1 MTAISYFQRFSQK
14 ENHVTNN
21 TLLVIRHLYRSSP
34 RKVSLLL
41 NALLEEEVSVG
52 LEFQQQIH
60 GTHSVPDALIT
71 QQPLSIFFEA
81 KLGGLLDGD
90 QILRH
95 AESIKS
101 SNAANGSAILIG
113 LTSKPLSPTEKAR
126 LREKVKTLGVRFF
139 AVTYTNLVIELRKL
153 CAEHEQDLIEII
165 EDYRS
170 FLAAS
175 DLLSNPDDWMVAFPC
190 GTSWVENIRFD
201 LYFEP
206 ASRSSKGNYPFLG
219 IYHDKKISHI
229 GRIISGAVLQLQS
242 DNPSE
247 TFGKWE
253 DEHLERIQQIIA
265 ASAYFHRTEIPRR
278 YYIVD
283 KFEETNFCKSSQGG
297 MQRHRYFDL
306 SLYTDGI
313 VYSSETSAQIVAKAL
328 QGKSFE

>member
-21 TLLVIRHLYRSSP
+21 TLLVIRHFYRSSP
-34 RKVSLLL
+34 QKLNLLL

-52 LEFQQQIH
+52 LEFQQQIR

-81 KLGGLLDGD
+81 KLGGLLDDD

-101 SNAANGSAILIG
+101 RNVPNGSAILIG
-113 LTSKPLSPTEKAR
+113 LTSKPLSSTTENSLK
-126 LREKVKTLGVRFF
+126 EKVEKFGIRFF
-139 AVTYTNLVIELRKL
+139 AITYTNLVIELRKL

-175 DLLSNPDDWMVAFPC
+175 NLLSKPNNWMVAFPC
-190 GTSWVENIRFD
+190 GITLPENIRFGV
-201 LYFEP
+201 YFEP
-206 ASRSSKGNYPFLG
+206 ASRASKGDYPFLG
-219 IYHDKKISHI
+219 IYRNKKISHI
-229 GRIISGAVLQLQS
+229 GRIISGAILQFPS
-242 DNPSE
+242 DIPTE
-247 TFGKWE
+247 TFGQWE
-253 DEHLERIQQIIA
+253 NENLEPIRHIIA
-265 ASAYFHRTEIPRR
+265 AATYYTLTERQHR

-283 KFEETNFCKSSQGG
+283 KFIETNFIKSSPGG
-297 MQRHRYFDL
+297 MQAQRYFDL
-306 SLYTDGI
+306 SQYTDG
-313 VYSSETSAQIVAKAL
+313 VTYNSETSTQVVAKAL

>member
-52 LEFQQQIH
+52 IEFQQQIR

-101 SNAANGSAILIG
+101 RNVPNGSAILIG
-113 LTSKPLSPTEKAR
+113 LTSKPLSSTAEAS
-126 LREKVKTLGVRFF
+126 LREKVETLGVRFF
-139 AVTYTNLVIELRKL
+139 TVTYTNLVIELRKL

-175 DLLSNPDDWMVAFPC
+175 DLLSNPDNWMVAFPC
-190 GTSWVENIRFD
+190 GTSWAENIRFGV
-201 LYFEP
+201 YFEP
-206 ASRSSKGNYPFLG
+206 ASRSSKGDYPFLG

-247 TFGKWE
+247 TFGQWKG
-253 DEHLERIQQIIA
+253 EHLELIRQIIA
-265 ASAYFHRTEIPRR
+265 ASTYYTLTEVPHR

-283 KFEETNFCKSSQGG
+283 KFVEANFHKKSPGG
-297 MQRHRYFDL
+297 MQGHRYFDL
-306 SLYTDGI
+306 SQYTDG
-313 VYSSETSAQIVAKAL
+313 VAYSSETSAQIVANAL